1 MSTLMLCFFVS
12 CIVSC
17 STKTEFVNKT
27 NNDLPEWFNSTEEL
41 SGIGIAS
48 PSRGGLKYQLAQAEL
63 NAKGNLASK
72 IDSEISRVSKNAL
85 RSARINEGDDIEDFF
100 AQATKEV
107 VNNLPLR
114 GASRIKTYIAKDGTL
129 YVMVVMNKE
138 SYLNSLKDSK
148 ESMLATLRAKNL
160 ARDSIN
166 KSEEATKAIFEE
178 LEKETK

>member
-1 MSTLMLCFFVS
+1 MKRLMSTLMLCFFVS

-72 IDSEISRVSKNAL
+72 IDSEISRVSKNASTK
-85 RSARINEGDDIEDFF
+85 RSIQN
-100 AQATKEV
+100 
-107 VNNLPLR
+107 
-114 GASRIKTYIAKDGTL
+114 
-129 YVMVVMNKE
+129 
-138 SYLNSLKDSK
+138 
-148 ESMLATLRAKNL
+148 KNL
-160 ARDSIN
+160 HCKRWHFVCYGCN
-166 KSEEATKAIFEE
+166 EQRK
-178 LEKETK
+178 LP